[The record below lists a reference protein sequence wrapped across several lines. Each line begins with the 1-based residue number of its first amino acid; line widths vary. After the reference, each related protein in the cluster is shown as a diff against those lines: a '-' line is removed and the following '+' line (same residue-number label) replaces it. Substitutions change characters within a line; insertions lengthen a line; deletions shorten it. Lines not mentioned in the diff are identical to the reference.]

1 MRICSRNLLKVSTLP
16 MANCRSKVTTL
27 KLLKKLSQIPRNLAR
42 GTIFY
47 LRGAAWDRRR
57 CDDLRRMPRAVGTK
71 HFNKLFK
78 MFKEEMSCLQ
88 VNTSYSHQLKTST
101 EWCQAVKLIAL
112 LRAVTSLTPA
122 CRLSLLGMHR
132 RSERNMKSRKS
143 PPTRRANSQTT
154 LILTTLLWVG
164 SLVPSNQVSKRVIK
178 LVPSSNQASKNKVS
192 KWLLNL
198 KRWCNRNLGT
208 SCHRRQRQ
216 TNATPKT

>member
-1 MRICSRNLLKVSTLP
+1 
-16 MANCRSKVTTL
+16 
-27 KLLKKLSQIPRNLAR
+27 
-42 GTIFY
+42 
-47 LRGAAWDRRR
+47 
-57 CDDLRRMPRAVGTK
+57 
-71 HFNKLFK
+71 
-78 MFKEEMSCLQ
+78 
-88 VNTSYSHQLKTST
+88 
-101 EWCQAVKLIAL
+101 VKLIAL

-198 KRWCNRNLGT
+198 KR
-208 SCHRRQRQ
+208 
-216 TNATPKT
+216 